1 MQPYDLVMLTVL
13 VLAAIYGAWKG
24 AVWQMAS
31 LASLVVSFFVAM
43 HFSGPL
49 APYVSDNKEWNRFA
63 AMLILYVVTSMAIW
77 VVFRLVS
84 GVIDRLK
91 LKEFD
96 RQIGGTI
103 GLAKGVLL
111 CLVIT
116 FFVVT
121 LSEPARQAIYK
132 SPSGR
137 AMTWVI
143 QRADVVMPREVRAV
157 VGKYLKQFES
167 DLNRPPEAA
176 PARPAELAPA
186 RPAEPAKEMV
196 SGLLKAQAEELWKK
210 SQSATGIQPG
220 QSRNASF

>member
-13 VLAAIYGAWKG
+13 VLATLFGVWKG

-31 LASLVVSFFVAM
+31 LGSIVVSFLVAL

-49 APYVSDNKEWNRFA
+49 APRLSDREWNRFA

-77 VVFRLVS
+77 LAFRLVS
-84 GVIDRLK
+84 GAIDRLQ

-103 GLAKGVLL
+103 GAAKGILL

-121 LSEPARQAIYK
+121 LSEPARQSIYR
-132 SPSGR
+132 SYSGR
-137 AMTWVI
+137 AMTWTI
-143 QRADVVMPREVRAV
+143 QRIDVVMPQEVRSV
-157 VGKYLKQFES
+157 VGKYLKQLEN
-167 DLNRPPEAA
+167 DLNRPPGTAPAA
-176 PARPAELAPA
+176 PTEMAPSRLADPVRGAVTSLPKAWADEVWAKPPAAGVPDRRESKAP
-186 RPAEPAKEMV
+186 
-196 SGLLKAQAEELWKK
+196 
-210 SQSATGIQPG
+210 
-220 QSRNASF
+220 SF

>member
-13 VLAAIYGAWKG
+13 ILATVFGAWKG
-24 AVWQMAS
+24 ATWQVAS
-31 LASLVVSFFVAM
+31 LGSLVVSFFVAM

-49 APYVSDNKEWNRFA
+49 APFLGDHEWNRFA

-77 VVFRLVS
+77 IIFRLVS
-84 GVIDRLK
+84 GAIDRLK

-103 GLAKGVLL
+103 GFAKGVLL

-132 SPSGR
+132 SHSGR

-143 QRADVVMPREVRAV
+143 QRADVVMPQEVRAV
-157 VGKYLKQFES
+157 VGKYLKQLED

-176 PARPAELAPA
+176 PPRSPDLAPSRPAD
-186 RPAEPAKEMV
+186 PAKQMV
-196 SGLLKAQAEELWKK
+196 SGLLKAQAEELWKRT
-210 SQSATGIQPG
+210 QSATGAQPG
-220 QSRNASF
+220 RNQNANF

>member
-1 MQPYDLVMLTVL
+1 MQPYDLVMLTVMI
-13 VLAAIYGAWKG
+13 LATVFGAWKG
-24 AVWQMAS
+24 AAWQVAS
-31 LASLVVSFFVAM
+31 LGSLVISFFVAM

-49 APYVSDNKEWNRFA
+49 APYLSDREWNRFA

-84 GVIDRLK
+84 GAIDRLK

-103 GLAKGVLL
+103 GFAKGVLL

-137 AMTWVI
+137 VMTWVI
-143 QRADVVMPREVRAV
+143 QRADVVMPQEVRSV
-157 VGKYLKQFES
+157 VGKYLKQLED
-167 DLNRPPEAA
+167 DLNRPPEAT
-176 PARPAELAPA
+176 PARSTDLAPS

-196 SGLLKAQAEELWKK
+196 SGLLKAQAEELWKRA
-210 SQSATGIQPG
+210 QSANGGQPR
-220 QSRNASF
+220 QSPSGNF